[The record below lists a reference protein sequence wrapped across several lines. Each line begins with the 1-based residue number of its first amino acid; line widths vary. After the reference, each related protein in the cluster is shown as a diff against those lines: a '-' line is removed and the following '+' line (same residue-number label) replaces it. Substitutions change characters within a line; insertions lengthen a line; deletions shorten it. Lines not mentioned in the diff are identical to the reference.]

1 MWVWNLIYKLG
12 RSLAARCRGHGAA
25 ICSPRDPQ
33 LSWDKD
39 LVVSIISLTHAF
51 RHVHCVPCRPATI
64 PTLSSEA
71 GASAGRGRSNCISVR
86 SLALRQEMSV
96 QGSREQV
103 ERAPDPAPGSRKA
116 SPGTSEG
123 LKRMNPGGV
132 FEVEEKHAGEWGRA

>member
-1 MWVWNLIYKLG
+1 MWVWNLN
-12 RSLAARCRGHGAA
+12 LAAAWLQGAA
-25 ICSPRDPQ
+25 ICSPRDSQ

-51 RHVHCVPCRPATI
+51 MRHVHCVPCRPATI

-71 GASAGRGRSNCISVR
+71 GASAGRGRSNHISVR
-86 SLALRQEMSV
+86 SLGLWQESSV

-123 LKRMNPGGV
+123 LKRMNPGRSV
-132 FEVEEKHAGEWGRA
+132 